1 MPGGEESIL
10 RLDHIQPIGKHHE
23 SIELTDYRLGEEA
36 LDIIDEWITWLI
48 TGKLVKMAM
57 WIWRGRIL
65 SSRTRML

>member
-48 TGKLVKMAM
+48 TGKLVKDGYVDMARKDF
-57 WIWRGRIL
+57 IEQD
-65 SSRTRML
+65 